1 MNVRKSVLVFSF
13 SLLIFKTNLIL
24 ISFINVIFCMISI
37 TVAKY
42 LKVIFFLLRQ
52 NFFGK
57 IVLYLFTVE
66 NQKCR
71 AL

>member
-1 MNVRKSVLVFSF
+1 
-13 SLLIFKTNLIL
+13 
-24 ISFINVIFCMISI
+24 MISI